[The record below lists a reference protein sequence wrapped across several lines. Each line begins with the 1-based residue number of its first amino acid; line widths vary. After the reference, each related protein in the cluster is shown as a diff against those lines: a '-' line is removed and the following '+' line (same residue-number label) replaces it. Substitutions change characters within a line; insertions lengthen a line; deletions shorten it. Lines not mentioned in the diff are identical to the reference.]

1 MSIMEYLI
9 WIGAGV
15 SLMGVGGLLYCI
27 LLVVK
32 ARRARLPD
40 EEMRAR
46 LQRIVALNMAA
57 LFLSFIGLMMVVVGI
72 LLS

>member
-46 LQRIVALNMAA
+46 LQRIVAMNMAA